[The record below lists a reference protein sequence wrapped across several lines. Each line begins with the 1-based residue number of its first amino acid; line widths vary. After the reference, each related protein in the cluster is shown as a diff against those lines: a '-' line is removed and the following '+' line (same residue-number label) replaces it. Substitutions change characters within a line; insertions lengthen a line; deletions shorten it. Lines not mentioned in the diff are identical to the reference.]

1 VLFSASLFKSS
12 SHSILS
18 NKKLVDLLPK
28 RWMSGKKKSE
38 RKRKVP
44 KFLNSAVLS
53 NIVVFYIE
61 A

>member
-1 VLFSASLFKSS
+1 
-12 SHSILS
+12 
-18 NKKLVDLLPK
+18 
-28 RWMSGKKKSE
+28 MSGKKKSE

>member
-1 VLFSASLFKSS
+1 
-12 SHSILS
+12 
-18 NKKLVDLLPK
+18 
-28 RWMSGKKKSE
+28 MSGKEEIGEKE
-38 RKRKVP
+38 KVP